1 MYSGSERRPS
11 TVAFSAPARGAHAD
25 DRRVLP
31 RQPSAWPRLLALGHP
46 GRVLVSLFS
55 TLFALALL
63 AAEAPAWPAIVV
75 FAAYIPWNL
84 VLLVGVWRSAEQ
96 GGVSREI
103 AHGDRLLILAWQ

>member
-1 MYSGSERRPS
+1 MRAIIE
-11 TVAFSAPARGAHAD
+11 FWRGNFPLG
-25 DRRVLP
+25 R
-31 RQPSAWPRLLALGHP
+31 ALWLWGIL
-46 GRVLVSLFS
+46 GGGIVSLFS
-55 TLFALALL
+55 TLFALALF

-103 AHGDRLLILAWQ
+103 AYGDRLLILAWVIALSVL